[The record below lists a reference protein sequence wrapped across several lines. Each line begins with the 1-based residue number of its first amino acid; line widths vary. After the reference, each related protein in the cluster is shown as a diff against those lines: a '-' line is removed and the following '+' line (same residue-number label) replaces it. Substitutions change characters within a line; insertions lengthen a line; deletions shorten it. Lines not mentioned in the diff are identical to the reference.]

1 MQGTQTGS
9 AANPSNKDA
18 RHGDHLLSRDDIEDQ
33 YRLTRR
39 WLELAALRG
48 DGPPFVKI
56 SSRLV
61 RYRRSD
67 FESWL
72 AKHERTNTCAR

>member
-1 MQGTQTGS
+1 MQGTRTGS
-9 AANPSNKDA
+9 TANPSNGDA

-33 YRLTRR
+33 YRFPKR
-39 WLELAALRG
+39 WLELAAHRG

>member
-9 AANPSNKDA
+9 GTDPSDKDA

-67 FESWL
+67 FENWL

>member
-9 AANPSNKDA
+9 AANLSNKDA
-18 RHGDHLLSRDDIEDQ
+18 RHGDPLLSRDDIEDQ